1 MFTECASKKQI
12 DGKQWSLYTTN
23 TFQDPNGRLL
33 GPEWDYSTRLDPGSQ
48 SLIIVELA
56 DFIKEASALHTVP
69 QSKTNITCA
78 RLRNRALTPLRC
90 ACLFRR

>member
-1 MFTECASKKQI
+1 MVNSGHFIQQTHTKIAT
-12 DGKQWSLYTTN
+12 D
-23 TFQDPNGRLL
+23 
-33 GPEWDYSTRLDPGSQ
+33 GPEWDYSSRLDPDTQ

-78 RLRNRALTPLRC
+78 RLRN
-90 ACLFRR
+90 